1 MNGGILDEIY
11 LSENIK
17 FIKYYAD
24 REKEILDKIYYELEM
39 CNNCYNSSSKVLMS
53 KHINEMKINIER
65 LFQKRQKYNEIFLQV
80 IAKYNAMS
88 DEIRQESIM

>member
-1 MNGGILDEIY
+1 MI
-11 LSENIK
+11 
-17 FIKYYAD
+17 
-24 REKEILDKIYYELEM
+24 
-39 CNNCYNSSSKVLMS
+39 NNCFNSSSKVLMS